1 MSFQVANGTR
11 WSRHAWALLVYLW
24 LNAQCQGGRRAES
37 PEKELVKDVSE
48 GRVDLGALKEDEL
61 PAALK
66 PLPKSERARSFA
78 RMKRNAGRSRARS
91 RKLSERRQAYIAEE
105 VKKTNAAPKSLDHK
119 LYLAIKDQA
128 AKKNIIYDKGPAY

>member
-48 GRVDLGALKEDEL
+48 GRVDLGALTHFWCECVL
-61 PAALK
+61 LH
-66 PLPKSERARSFA
+66 SFFIF
-78 RMKRNAGRSRARS
+78 RGGES
-91 RKLSERRQAYIAEE
+91 IAMM
-105 VKKTNAAPKSLDHK
+105 
-119 LYLAIKDQA
+119 
-128 AKKNIIYDKGPAY
+128 G